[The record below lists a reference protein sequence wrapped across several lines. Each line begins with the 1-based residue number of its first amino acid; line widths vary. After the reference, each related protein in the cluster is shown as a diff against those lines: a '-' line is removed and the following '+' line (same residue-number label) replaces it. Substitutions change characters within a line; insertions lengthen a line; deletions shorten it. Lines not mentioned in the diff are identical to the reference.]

1 VILHP
6 PGTGAPPLAGG
17 GAKESFL
24 DSISLACPKWRMR
37 TILLVEDD
45 EDFRH
50 AAARHLSDAGLEVL
64 AVPSTMTAL
73 IKVNSGRRIDAFVID
88 IVMPPGA
95 PQGPSFGLMMHRRRP
110 AAPMLFIT
118 SFPRL
123 AIGELL
129 PGKILSK
136 PITLDKLTSEVQ
148 ALFPA
153 PHRAEGFP
161 L

>member
-1 VILHP
+1 
-6 PGTGAPPLAGG
+6 
-17 GAKESFL
+17 
-24 DSISLACPKWRMR
+24 
-37 TILLVEDD
+37 
-45 EDFRH
+45 
-50 AAARHLSDAGLEVL
+50 
-64 AVPSTMTAL
+64 
-73 IKVNSGRRIDAFVID
+73 
-88 IVMPPGA
+88 
-95 PQGPSFGLMMHRRRP
+95 
-110 AAPMLFIT
+110 MLFIT